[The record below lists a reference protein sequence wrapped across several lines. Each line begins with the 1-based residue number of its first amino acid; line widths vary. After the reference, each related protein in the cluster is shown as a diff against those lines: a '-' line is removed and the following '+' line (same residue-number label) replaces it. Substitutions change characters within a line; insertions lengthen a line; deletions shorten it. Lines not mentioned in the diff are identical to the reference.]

1 MGKWESEIKENEGE
15 KPEKRRREICSMLV
29 RRYSRRTAAPKWRVA
44 KPHRSTTEDSR
55 RESLRS
61 LIPQGYFLS
70 LSPIL
75 PYF

>member
-1 MGKWESEIKENEGE
+1 
-15 KPEKRRREICSMLV
+15 MLV
-29 RRYSRRTAAPKWRVA
+29 RRYFRKTAAPKWRVA
-44 KPHRSTTEDSR
+44 KPHRSTTDDAR

-61 LIPQGYFLS
+61 IIPQGYFLP